1 MKKSAKVFG
10 LISICMA
17 VLFSTGIL
25 MVSDQPAMAADEV
38 ISWKCPAHWPMASS
52 SYKDSL
58 QVVAARL
65 KERTNGRLIIEPYP
79 AGALVPGKE
88 NFNAVKRGMVPIA
101 ITSSA
106 YDMAQVPLLNVASGL
121 PLNFGEV
128 WEAAYFH
135 QWLGFEKMLKGEF
148 AKHGLLY
155 FTDKVYPTELSLK
168 KPVRTFEDFK
178 GLKLRSSGIL
188 QKFLTSIGAAAS
200 QIPGGEI
207 YAALASG
214 VVDGAHWG
222 AVQGSYSMKFYE
234 VNKYHLRPAL
244 NVAGT
249 DIWLINQKAFDKLPK
264 DLQEILTTTLEEQFW
279 LRTNEY
285 IYLENKSLSKVVKEQ
300 GVELITLPPEEY
312 AKMQTAALKIWDEV
326 AQKGPQ
332 CAKAV
337 GMLKDFN
344 RMMGRIK

>member
-1 MKKSAKVFG
+1 MKKALFTGGIIALAGMIILTMSGVGGSALAAEKV
-10 LISICMA
+10 I
-17 VLFSTGIL
+17 T
-25 MVSDQPAMAADEV
+25 
-38 ISWKCPAHWPMASS
+38 WKCPTHWPMSSS

-58 QVVAARL
+58 EAVAARI

-135 QWLGFEKMLKGEF
+135 QWLGFEKMLKDEF
-148 AKHGLLY
+148 AKHGLLF

-168 KPVRTFEDFK
+168 KPVRKFEDFK

-207 YAALASG
+207 YTALASG

-222 AVQGSYSMKFYE
+222 AVQGSMSMKFYE
-234 VNKYHLRPAL
+234 VSKYHLRPAL

-249 DIWLINQKAFDKLPK
+249 DVWLINKKAFEELPK
-264 DLQEILTTTLEEQFW
+264 DIQETLTKTLEEHFW
-279 LRTNEY
+279 LRTNQY
-285 IYLENKSLSKVVKEQ
+285 IYLENEALGKVVKEQ
-300 GVELITLPPEEY
+300 GVELITLPPKEY

-326 AQKGPQ
+326 AQKDPL

-337 GMLKDFN
+337 ELLKDFN
-344 RMMGRIK
+344 KKMGR

>member
-1 MKKSAKVFG
+1 MKIRSFVFCAALAG
-10 LISICMA
+10 LFGMLVMISGLGN
-17 VLFSTGIL
+17 VH
-25 MVSDQPAMAADEV
+25 AADKV
-38 ISWKCPAHWPMASS
+38 ITWKCPAHWPMASS
-52 SYKDSL
+52 SYNDSL
-58 QVVAARL
+58 VVVAERI

-106 YDMAQVPLLNVASGL
+106 YDMAQIPLLNVASGL

-135 QWLGFEKMLKGEF
+135 QWLGFEKMLKDEF
-148 AKHGLLY
+148 AKQGLIY

-168 KPVRTFEDFK
+168 KPVRKFEDFQ

-200 QIPGGEI
+200 QLPGGEI

-214 VVDGAHWG
+214 VVEGAHWG
-222 AVQGSYSMKFYE
+222 AVQGSDSMKFYE
-234 VNKYHLRPAL
+234 VCKYHLRPAL

-249 DIWLINQKAFDKLPK
+249 DIWMINQKAFDTLPK
-264 DLQEILTTTLEEQFW
+264 DIQEILTSTLEEQFW
-279 LRTNEY
+279 LRTNQY
-285 IYLENKSLSKVVKEQ
+285 IYLENTVLSRVMKED
-300 GVELITLPPEEY
+300 GVELITLPPAEY

-326 AQKGPQ
+326 AEKDAA

-337 GMLKDFN
+337 EILKDFN
-344 RMMGRIK
+344 RKMGRIK